1 MLSVGKNIISAQDT
15 LRKIDVDYLYRSLR
29 NPISDIANQVN
40 QLRIIRNLDAKQ
52 YTILKRQLPYIVCAM
67 FNPPYRKTENFAY
80 TEYFIID
87 IDHICDKGF
96 DLLKVKQDI
105 CIDERVFMCFVS
117 PSEDGLKVMF
127 KLKERCY
134 DSGIYS
140 LFYKTFLREFSLKY
154 NLEQVIDGRVSDVCR
169 ACFISIDEDVFYNP
183 IAQTIDINDYLPI
196 DNPSVLIDLNHSL
209 ENEIKES
216 SQPKDELPVDPD
228 AETMQRIKKLLNPKV
243 SKPNKNIPFVPQQL
257 DDIMEDL
264 KKYVEDTGVELYETI
279 NIQYGKKLRFKM
291 GLKQAEINLFY
302 GKNGFTVVKS
312 PRTGTSAELNELML
326 QLINS
331 FIYTNL

>member
-1 MLSVGKNIISAQDT
+1 M
-15 LRKIDVDYLYRSLR
+15 RKIDVDYLYRSLR
-29 NPISDIANQVN
+29 NPFSDIANQVN

-196 DNPSVLIDLNHSL
+196 DNPSVLIELNHSL

-216 SQPKDELPVDPD
+216 LQPKDELPVDPD

-243 SKPNKNIPFVPQQL
+243 SKPNKNVPFVPQQL

-312 PRTGTSAELNELML
+312 PRTGTSAELNELMF

>member
-67 FNPPYRKTENFAY
+67 FNPPYRKIENFAY

-196 DNPSVLIDLNHSL
+196 DNPSVLIELNHSL

-216 SQPKDELPVDPD
+216 LQPKDELPVDPD

-243 SKPNKNIPFVPQQL
+243 LKPNKNIPFVPQQL

-264 KKYVEDTGVELYETI
+264 KKYVEDTGVELYEII

-291 GLKQAEINLFY
+291 GLKQSEINLFY

>member
-1 MLSVGKNIISAQDT
+1 
-15 LRKIDVDYLYRSLR
+15 
-29 NPISDIANQVN
+29 
-40 QLRIIRNLDAKQ
+40 
-52 YTILKRQLPYIVCAM
+52 
-67 FNPPYRKTENFAY
+67 
-80 TEYFIID
+80 
-87 IDHICDKGF
+87 
-96 DLLKVKQDI
+96 
-105 CIDERVFMCFVS
+105 
-117 PSEDGLKVMF
+117 
-127 KLKERCY
+127 
-134 DSGIYS
+134 
-140 LFYKTFLREFSLKY
+140 
-154 NLEQVIDGRVSDVCR
+154 LEQVIDGRVSDVCR

>member
-183 IAQTIDINDYLPI
+183 NAQTIDINDYLPI
-196 DNPSVLIDLNHSL
+196 DNPSVLIELNHSL

-216 SQPKDELPVDPD
+216 LQPKDELPVDPD

-243 SKPNKNIPFVPQQL
+243 SKPNKNVPFVPQQL

>member
-67 FNPPYRKTENFAY
+67 FNPPYRKIENFAY

-183 IAQTIDINDYLPI
+183 NAQTIDINDYLPI
-196 DNPSVLIDLNHSL
+196 DNPSVLIELNHSL

-216 SQPKDELPVDPD
+216 LQPKDELPVDPD

-243 SKPNKNIPFVPQQL
+243 LKPNKNIPFVPQQL

-264 KKYVEDTGVELYETI
+264 KKYVEDTGVELYEII

-291 GLKQAEINLFY
+291 GLKQSEINLFY

>member
-196 DNPSVLIDLNHSL
+196 DNPSVLIELNHSL

-216 SQPKDELPVDPD
+216 LQPKDELPVDPD